1 MAPFKLHCGTNS
13 GVAFEP
19 AKNSHVAP
27 QWKML
32 ARSYWID
39 LQITVGKDDSSGYGM
54 VLSRRLD
61 PMITLRQGMVDGS
74 ASKPALKQDT
84 GYMVEKTYL
93 NIAPYLGAFGAYL
106 MPQ

>member
-39 LQITVGKDDSSGYGM
+39 LQIIVGKDDSSGYRM
-54 VLSRRLD
+54 DECVLY
-61 PMITLRQGMVDGS
+61 TGQEN
-74 ASKPALKQDT
+74 ASLC
-84 GYMVEKTYL
+84 L
-93 NIAPYLGAFGAYL
+93 
-106 MPQ
+106 